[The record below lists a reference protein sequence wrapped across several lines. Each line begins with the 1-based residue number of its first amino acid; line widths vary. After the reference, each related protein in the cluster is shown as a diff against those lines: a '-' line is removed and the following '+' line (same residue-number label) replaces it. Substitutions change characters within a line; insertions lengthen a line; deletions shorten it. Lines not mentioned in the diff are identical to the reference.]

1 MRSEDPN
8 FQLVLVKHRLTTK
21 IVDPN
26 KQSSELTIIRVCVF
40 LASPQILLHLSG
52 NKSNF

>member
-8 FQLVLVKHRLTTK
+8 FQLVLVKRRLTSK

-26 KQSSELTIIRVCVF
+26 KQSSELKIKIVNVF
-40 LASPQILLHLSG
+40 QTGPQ
-52 NKSNF
+52 NFFTSLW

>member
-8 FQLVLVKHRLTTK
+8 FQLVLVKHRLTTN

-26 KQSSELTIIRVCVF
+26 KLSSELTIKRVSVF
-40 LASPQILLHLSG
+40 PTSPQ
-52 NKSNF
+52 NFFAFFW